1 MSLMDS
7 KGGLSKAGK
16 ELFTRWDE
24 ARVTWSDAQSH
35 EFETTYLDL
44 IEQDV
49 RSAMAALDQMNN
61 VIQTIHSDCG

>member
-16 ELFTRWDE
+16 ELFARWHE
-24 ARVTWSDAQSH
+24 AKEIWSDAQSH
-35 EFETTYLDL
+35 EFEKTYLDL

-49 RSAMAALDQMNN
+49 RSALAALDQMNN